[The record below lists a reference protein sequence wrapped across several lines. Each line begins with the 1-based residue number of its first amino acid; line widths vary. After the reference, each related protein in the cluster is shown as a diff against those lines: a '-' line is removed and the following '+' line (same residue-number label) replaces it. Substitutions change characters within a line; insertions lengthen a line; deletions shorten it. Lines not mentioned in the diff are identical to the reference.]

1 MVCKRL
7 GKICVAVGTLLI
19 LSAVILIVHNV
30 NEDKNAEKASNVI
43 LPELKTSIETRIET
57 DNSEISASNPDDTFE
72 DTDDTSTST
81 DMSIVE
87 IDGYGYIGYL
97 TVPALNMSLPIMAE
111 WDYTRLKIA
120 PCRQFGTA
128 AGNDLVIAGHN
139 YTSNFGNLK
148 TLQVGDAVYFTD
160 VDGKVISYE
169 VSATEILQ
177 PTQVEEMRNSSW
189 DLTLYTC
196 TYGGR
201 ERVTIRCKQVQQT
214 AR

>member
-1 MVCKRL
+1 
-7 GKICVAVGTLLI
+7 
-19 LSAVILIVHNV
+19 
-30 NEDKNAEKASNVI
+30 
-43 LPELKTSIETRIET
+43 
-57 DNSEISASNPDDTFE
+57 
-72 DTDDTSTST
+72 
-81 DMSIVE
+81 MSIVE